1 MKRFS
6 ECSHVRNDKVVNVD
20 VSVTRSL
27 LTLFVSF
34 LTTSV
39 VDSLCTQIYPV
50 TFIGSNNTTVPL
62 SLGFDF
68 GISLQLQ
75 QHARILMLHL
85 FQNPNPQPD
94 RA

>member
-85 FQNPNPQPD
+85 FQNANPQPD